1 MAMFMLLGK
10 SISAAVLLLLIIEMV
25 GWKEE
30 EKRES
35 IIFSKVK
42 RPGGDIQRVIDVHEN
57 KQVNIIN
64 IVSIG
69 KPITGA
75 KKRAFDQ
82 QDRNSKEVEAE
93 SKQLKENQCM
103 VVTPKTNTQVI
114 ENFWKTYVLDP
125 IAQDVEHM
133 QIWYKIYVWIPIAHR
148 ALLIAQTMTG
158 QVW

>member
-1 MAMFMLLGK
+1 MNTQTDSIRNSTTRNTTMFMLLGK

-35 IIFSKVK
+35 RNFSKVK

-69 KPITGA
+69 KSISGQQ
-75 KKRAFDQ
+75 KRDFDQ
-82 QDRNSKEVEAE
+82 QEVESE
-93 SKQLKENQCM
+93 NKQLKENQCM
-103 VVTPKTNTQVI
+103 VVSPETSTQVI
-114 ENFWKTYVLDP
+114 ENFWK
-125 IAQDVEHM
+125 
-133 QIWYKIYVWIPIAHR
+133 IYVCS
-148 ALLIAQTMTG
+148 
-158 QVW
+158 